1 MLERDVW
8 KLFKKYIRK
17 SFIFDVLANIPI
29 SLYYFINGF
38 PSEPETLE
46 RVADDPAFIICMA
59 FKTLRLYHLSYVT
72 DTLRRLM
79 DLLSEIFYMKRY
91 MFVNLLSWTL
101 TIFKFIGAVHY
112 FACGWVMIHYYKE
125 RYGMK
130 HIEFSEDTIFTKYFE
145 SVYAMT
151 TSITTVGYGDYKGYN
166 DNGKGWSIE
175 MGYLI
180 LVIIFGIILFSSVT
194 NEIFNYRKV

>member
-1 MLERDVW
+1 
-8 KLFKKYIRK
+8 
-17 SFIFDVLANIPI
+17 
-29 SLYYFINGF
+29 
-38 PSEPETLE
+38 
-46 RVADDPAFIICMA
+46 
-59 FKTLRLYHLSYVT
+59 
-72 DTLRRLM
+72 
-79 DLLSEIFYMKRY
+79 
-91 MFVNLLSWTL
+91 
-101 TIFKFIGAVHY
+101 
-112 FACGWVMIHYYKE
+112 
-125 RYGMK
+125 MK
-130 HIEFSEDTIFTKYFE
+130 HLEFSEDTIFTKYFE